1 MHPILFHIG
10 PVTLYSYGLM
20 LATAFIVASYFLSV
34 ELSRRGLDPR
44 IGGQITIIALIGGVA
59 GSKLFSILENW
70 GDFVR
75 DPIGQ
80 TFSPAGLT
88 FYGGF
93 LVAMAWIYF
102 YLKRKGLR
110 FALFADMISPLVL
123 LAYGIGRIGCQLAG
137 DGDYGI
143 PSRLPWAMSYP
154 NGTAKPTYTLLE
166 YFQQNP
172 VQRAAW
178 HYDSLAS
185 ITVGQD
191 QFGRI
196 SRFDQ
201 IVTVHPAPI
210 YETLFCVIA
219 FYFIWT
225 NRKKFDAQIGKVFSI
240 VLVVMGVERLLI
252 EFIRINPLY
261 WGLSMAQWI
270 SLIMIPVGS
279 YMLIFHYPRKE
290 AALAREASLA
300 NAVSPPMRASP
311 QKTSIF

>member
-10 PVTLYSYGLM
+10 PITLYSYGLM
-20 LATAFIVASYFLSV
+20 LAVAFIVASYFLSI
-34 ELSRRGLDPR
+34 ELHRRGLDPR
-44 IGGQITIIALIGGVA
+44 LGGQITIIALIGGVA

-70 GDFVR
+70 GDFIR

-102 YLKRKGLR
+102 YIKRKGLR
-110 FALFADMISPLVL
+110 FALIADMISPLVL

-154 NGTAKPTYTLLE
+154 NGTAKPTYTLID
-166 YFQQNP
+166 YFRMYP
-172 VQRAAW
+172 AQRSAW

-191 QFGRI
+191 PFGRI

-201 IVTVHPAPI
+201 VVTVHPAPL

-219 FYFIWT
+219 FIFIWS

-240 VLVVMGVERLLI
+240 VLVVMGIERLLI

-270 SLIMIPVGS
+270 SIGMIIAGG
-279 YMLIFHYPRKE
+279 YMLLFHYPRH
-290 AALAREASLA
+290 AFSADASTA
-300 NAVSPPMRASP
+300 GS
-311 QKTSIF
+311 K

>member
-10 PVTLYSYGLM
+10 PITLYSYGLM
-20 LATAFIVASYFLSV
+20 LATAFIVASYFLSI
-34 ELSRRGLDPR
+34 ELHRRGLDPR

-80 TFSPAGLT
+80 MFSPAGLT

-110 FALFADMISPLVL
+110 FALFADMTSPLVL

-166 YFQQNP
+166 YFQRNP

-240 VLVVMGVERLLI
+240 VLVVMGIERLLI

-270 SLIMIPVGS
+270 SIAMIIVGG
-279 YMLIFHYPRKE
+279 YMLLFFYPRHP
-290 AALAREASLA
+290 AS
-300 NAVSPPMRASP
+300 VSNASP
-311 QKTSIF
+311 QIQTSSQKTSVPA

>member
-10 PVTLYSYGLM
+10 PITLYSYGLM
-20 LATAFIVASYFLSV
+20 LATAFIVASYFLSI
-34 ELSRRGLDPR
+34 ELSRRGLDQR
-44 IGGQITIIALIGGVA
+44 IGGQITIIALIGGIA

-70 GDFVR
+70 GDFAR

-80 TFSPAGLT
+80 MFSPAGLT

-102 YLKRKGLR
+102 YVKRKGLR
-110 FALFADMISPLVL
+110 FALFADMTSPLVL

-166 YFQQNP
+166 YFQRNP

-185 ITVGQD
+185 ITVGHD
-191 QFGRI
+191 AFGRI

-201 IVTVHPAPI
+201 VVTVHPAPI

-225 NRKKFDAQIGKVFSI
+225 NRKKFDAQLGKVFSI

-261 WGLSMAQWI
+261 WELSMAQWI
-270 SLIMIPVGS
+270 SLGMIIAGG
-279 YMLIFHYPRKE
+279 YMLLFFYPHR
-290 AALAREASLA
+290 
-300 NAVSPPMRASP
+300 RASIPSPQIQTTP
-311 QKTSIF
+311 QKTSVPA